1 MKKTAVITPFGLYIF
16 LRTPFGL
23 KNAGQDFQRLMD
35 TILEGVPHTFVYI
48 DDILVAS
55 SSPEEHLADLTRV
68 FDILKENGLVVNRS
82 KCVLGVPAL
91 DFLGYRVDAKGARPL
106 EERVTAIRQFASP
119 TTVKELQRFL
129 GMINFYRRF
138 IPRAAH
144 HLAGLFGAL
153 KDKPKTLKWE
163 DEQKASF
170 VAIKDAISNAALLH
184 HPRPGAPLAITTDAS
199 KIAVGASWSSWTPM
213 DGNL

>member
-1 MKKTAVITPFGLYIF
+1 M
-16 LRTPFGL
+16 

-35 TILEGVPHTFVYI
+35 TILEGIRHTFVYI

-55 SSPEEHLADLTRV
+55 SSPEEYHADLTRV
-68 FDILKENGLVVNRS
+68 FDVLKENGLVVNRS
-82 KCVLGVPAL
+82 KCVLGVPAF

-106 EERVTAIRQFASP
+106 EKRVTAIRQFASP
-119 TTVKELQRFL
+119 TTVKEFQRFL

-153 KDKPKTLKWE
+153 KNKPKTLLWE
-163 DEQKASF
+163 AAQRASF
-170 VAIKDAISNAALLH
+170 VAINNAISNAVLLH
-184 HPRPGAPLAITTDAS
+184 HPRLGAPLAITTDAS
-199 KIAVGASWSSWTPM
+199 DIAVGSVLEQLGPNGLLFKEAGGKTAEM
-213 DGNL
+213 ARL